1 MYLVNET
8 KCCCIS
14 YCQVTPTQANKATMK
29 TNFMKHM
36 KANFPRNEPQ
46 INS

>member
-14 YCQVTPTQANKATMK
+14 YCQVTPAQANKATMK

-36 KANFPRNEPQ
+36 KVNFPRNEPQ